1 MEDIKEYLRTGKRC
15 LTPEMLNTLRAYDF
29 VVYNGRQFRTKNLME
44 EMRGCEHCCRLLLRV
59 CSLEARLE
67 KYENPKPV
75 VDLEIVLADFFETN
89 YKRVS
94 GRSYSRRTLFKEVK
108 EFLDDEFE
116 ICLLNPS
123 DVRYKRFNERLL
135 KIVVKGTK
143 GYELQRRIICRCK
156 ICRCNGCV

>member
-1 MEDIKEYLRTGKRC
+1 
-15 LTPEMLNTLRAYDF
+15 MLNTLRAYDF
-29 VVYNGRQFRTKNLME
+29 VVYNGRQFRTKDLME

-116 ICLLNPS
+116 VCLLNPS
-123 DVRYKRFNERLL
+123 DVRYKRFIRE
-135 KIVVKGTK
+135 VVKERGK
-143 GYELQRRIICRCK
+143 GYKRLSIAK
-156 ICRCNGCV
+156 KDDM

>member
-1 MEDIKEYLRTGKRC
+1 MEGIKEYLRTGKRC

-67 KYENPKPV
+67 KYENPKDV
-75 VDLEIVLADFFETN
+75 VDLEIVLGDFFETN

-116 ICLLNPS
+116 VCLLNPS
-123 DVRYKRFNERLL
+123 DVRYKRFIRE
-135 KIVVKGTK
+135 VVKERGK
-143 GYELQRRIICRCK
+143 GYKRLSIAK
-156 ICRCNGCV
+156 KDDM